1 MLFHLPFSIPPSSV
15 FLHPTDKVLLCGSC
29 FTEHIGA
36 KMEQYKFQTFVNPFG
51 TLFHPNAIAKN
62 LMQSLENKAIS
73 EGELF
78 YFNEVWNHWAM
89 HSKLSHLNKSQA
101 LNSMNMALQ
110 QTHYWLRQATFLVVT
125 FGSAYQYSLLPN
137 VYPLGNLDAEF
148 NVANCHKAP
157 GNWFRKTLSSVVDM
171 EEMWSECII
180 ALQQVNPKLNIVFT
194 VSPVRHIKDGLA
206 QNNRSKGRLIDAAH
220 NLCEKFSH
228 CTYFPAY
235 ELVVDVLRDYR
246 FYNADMLHPSEQAV
260 TFVWDHFVQ
269 TFMNDFTQDYLS
281 KLGKLQQLMNHKSRF
296 EQTEAHAKLQAHIRQ
311 QLAQLHQEYHWLR
324 NMPE

>member
-1 MLFHLPFSIPPSSV
+1 
-15 FLHPTDKVLLCGSC
+15 
-29 FTEHIGA
+29 
-36 KMEQYKFQTFVNPFG
+36 
-51 TLFHPNAIAKN
+51 
-62 LMQSLENKAIS
+62 
-73 EGELF
+73 
-78 YFNEVWNHWAM
+78 
-89 HSKLSHLNKSQA
+89 
-101 LNSMNMALQ
+101 MALQ
-110 QTHYWLRQATFLVVT
+110 QTDYWLRQATFLVVT

-137 VYPLGNLDAEF
+137 VYPLGNSDAEF

-206 QNNRSKGRLIDAAH
+206 QNNRSKGRLIDVAH

-296 EQTEAHAKLQAHIRQ
+296 EQTEAHAKLQTHIRQ

-324 NMPE
+324 TMPE